1 MSHCSVATRQGLNV
15 LYIKDLALVHHRYER
30 GNKFGKHVDESVKV
44 GSRETRYT
52 LLIYLSGG
60 QTRGRSA
67 LDEQSRAIAGLKGGE
82 TLFYGETPLS
92 SCTFHVAEI
101 SCGFCFISKC
111 FMARQVHQEATARK
125 ALHAISGLQH
135 VLMWAVSQ
143 EVKEAD

>member
-15 LYIKDLALVHHRYER
+15 LYIKDLALVYHRYER
-30 GNKFGKHVDESVKV
+30 GNKFGKHVDDSVKV

-82 TLFYGETPLS
+82 TLFYG
-92 SCTFHVAEI
+92 
-101 SCGFCFISKC
+101 
-111 FMARQVHQEATARK
+111 
-125 ALHAISGLQH
+125 
-135 VLMWAVSQ
+135 
-143 EVKEAD
+143 